1 MLYKC
6 RTITFTN
13 KTSTLSV
20 KTWYKKIIIKKL
32 NLKYKVLMDI
42 GQLRQ
47 WIHEYI
53 IGVRCYTII
62 CMYYTKCTDMGL
74 KMSIIKTIYL
84 TRGSSFIL
92 LFVICSFF
100 FLVSE
105 RSTIWRTKILV
116 NIIQVIWRLCKTL
129 IYFILLFCCGIYY
142 M

>member
-1 MLYKC
+1 MLYEC

-92 LFVICSFF
+92 LFVNLFIFFSFPRDQ
-100 FLVSE
+100 
-105 RSTIWRTKILV
+105 RSGVQRFWWISFRSFEDFVKL
-116 NIIQVIWRLCKTL
+116 
-129 IYFILLFCCGIYY
+129 
-142 M
+142 